1 MAGEGEAMLGSFMTL
16 DVFGEVLDRLDR
28 SQTAAAAYRA
38 AWKSRETSGDASP
51 ELLLEEMKRRSV
63 PGAYAPLDDRRL
75 AVPLALWRAGVE
87 PRAARRSIKAG
98 RVRD

>member
-1 MAGEGEAMLGSFMTL
+1 MLGSFMTL
-16 DVFGEVLDRLDR
+16 DVVGEVLDRLDR

-63 PGAYAPLDDRRL
+63 PGAYAPLDDPRL
-75 AVPLALWRAGVE
+75 AAPLALWQAGVE
-87 PRAARRSIKAG
+87 PRAARRSLKAG
-98 RVRD
+98 RVPD

>member
-1 MAGEGEAMLGSFMTL
+1 MLGSFMTL
-16 DVFGEVLDRLDR
+16 DVVGEVLDRLDR

-63 PGAYAPLDDRRL
+63 PGAYAPLDDPRL
-75 AVPLALWRAGVE
+75 AAPLALWQAGVE
-87 PRAARRSIKAG
+87 PRAAGRSLKAG
-98 RVRD
+98 RVPH

>member
-1 MAGEGEAMLGSFMTL
+1 MLGSFMTL
-16 DVFGEVLDRLDR
+16 DVVGEVLDRLDR

-63 PGAYAPLDDRRL
+63 PGAHAPLDDPRL
-75 AVPLALWRAGVE
+75 AAPLALWQAGVE
-87 PRAARRSIKAG
+87 PRAARRSLKAG
-98 RVRD
+98 RVPD